1 MAYPA
6 RKANALANLNTTL
19 AISTTIQTLNTQS
32 TTQQGQATDLRNQI
46 QAIRAQISD
55 VSLSAETYEKDF
67 IDKNSMYSGPKR
79 IQTLQ
84 DGIFAFFFAS
94 YIALAIVIALSQ
106 LRATKNFTVAGTTL
120 FAFFLL
126 GILIVEIVR
135 RYA

>member
-32 TTQQGQATDLRNQI
+32 TTQQGQATTLQNQI

-84 DGIFAFFFAS
+84 DGVFAFFFIS
-94 YIALAIVIALSQ
+94 YLTLAIVIVLSPVSYTH
-106 LRATKNFTVAGTTL
+106 LTLPTKR
-120 FAFFLL
+120 
-126 GILIVEIVR
+126 IV
-135 RYA
+135 

>member
-67 IDKNSMYSGPKR
+67 IDKNSMYSGPKK

-84 DGIFAFFFAS
+84 DGVFAFFFIS
-94 YIALAIVIALSQ
+94 YLTLAIVIVLSQ
-106 LRATKNFTVAGTTL
+106 FRATKNFTVAGTTL